1 MNIVAII
8 QARMTSTRFPGKV
21 LADLMG
27 EPMVLRQIERIQQA
41 ALIDQIVLATSSDP
55 SDDVLAE
62 VVAQAGIPVVRG
74 DLNDVLKR
82 FIQVMDIY
90 NPDVVVRLT
99 ADCPLAS
106 PQVIDK
112 VIQHFLDSAADY
124 VSNTMNPTYPD
135 GIDVEVVKAEVL
147 RRVAT
152 LSSDSD
158 EREHVTL
165 GVYRRPEMFTIENVE
180 NETDLSELRWTVDTK
195 DDFEFIRKIYEDLYP
210 TNPNFDMNSVLD
222 YLERN
227 PGSNRTTHD
236 AKRNAALDGIDTGV
250 MNA

>member
-1 MNIVAII
+1 MTTIAIV

-21 LADLMG
+21 LADLLG
-27 EPMVLRQIERIQQA
+27 EPMVIRQLERISRSA
-41 ALIDQIVLATSSDP
+41 VIDRIVLATSSDP
-55 SDDVLAE
+55 TDDVLAE
-62 VVAQAGIPVVRG
+62 VATQHGIDVVRG

-82 FIQVMDIY
+82 FTQVMDIY

-112 VIQHFLDSAADY
+112 VMEHFQSSHADY
-124 VSNTMNPTYPD
+124 VSNTMSPTYPD
-135 GIDVEVVKAEVL
+135 GLDVEVVKAEVL
-147 RRVAT
+147 RKVAE
-152 LSSDSD
+152 LSNDAA

-165 GVYRRPEMFTIENVE
+165 GVYRRPELIKIENVE
-180 NETDLSELRWTVDTK
+180 NETDLSNLRWTVDTEE
-195 DDFEFIRKIYEDLYP
+195 DFEFIQKIYEDLYP
-210 TNPNFDMNSVLD
+210 KNPNFDMDSVLD
-222 YLERN
+222 YLLRN
-227 PGSNRTTHD
+227 PESNRTTSD

>member
-1 MNIVAII
+1 MTTIAIV

-21 LADLMG
+21 LADIMG
-27 EPMVLRQIERIQQA
+27 KPMVLRQLERIAQS
-41 ALIDQIVLATSSDP
+41 ALIDQIVLATSSHP
-55 SDDVLAE
+55 TDDVLAE
-62 VVAQAGIPVVRG
+62 VVTQHGIDVVRG

-82 FIQVMDIY
+82 FIQVIDIY

-112 VIQHFLDSAADY
+112 VIEHFRSSHADY
-124 VSNTMNPTYPD
+124 VSNTMSPTYPD
-135 GIDVEVVKAEVL
+135 GLDVEAVKAEVL
-147 RRVAT
+147 RKVAQ
-152 LSSDSD
+152 LSTDAV

-165 GVYRRPEMFTIENVE
+165 GVYRRPELFTIENVE
-180 NETDLSELRWTVDTK
+180 NEIDLSDLRWTVDTK
-195 DDFEFIRKIYEDLYP
+195 EDFEFIQKIYEDLYP
-210 TNPNFDMNSVLD
+210 KNPNFDMDSVLD
-222 YLERN
+222 YLLRN
-227 PGSNRTTHD
+227 PESNRTTSD

>member
-1 MNIVAII
+1 MTTIAIV

-27 EPMVLRQIERIQQA
+27 EPMVLRQLERVA
-41 ALIDQIVLATSSDP
+41 RSALIDQIVLATSSDP
-55 SDDVLAE
+55 TDDVLAE
-62 VVAQAGIPVVRG
+62 IAAQNGIAVVRG
-74 DLNDVLKR
+74 DLNDVLQR
-82 FIQVMDIY
+82 FIQVIDIY
-90 NPDVVVRLT
+90 SPDVVVRLT

-112 VIQHFLDSAADY
+112 VIEYFQSSNADY
-124 VSNTMNPTYPD
+124 VSNTMSPTYPD
-135 GIDVEVVKAEVL
+135 GLDVEVMKAEVL
-147 RRVAT
+147 RRVAQ
-152 LSSDSD
+152 LSNDAA

-165 GVYRRPEMFTIENVE
+165 GVYRRPELFLIENVE
-180 NETDLSELRWTVDTK
+180 NDTDLSDLRWTVDTK

-210 TNPNFDMNSVLD
+210 ENPNFDMDSVLD

-227 PGSNRTTHD
+227 PESNRTAHD